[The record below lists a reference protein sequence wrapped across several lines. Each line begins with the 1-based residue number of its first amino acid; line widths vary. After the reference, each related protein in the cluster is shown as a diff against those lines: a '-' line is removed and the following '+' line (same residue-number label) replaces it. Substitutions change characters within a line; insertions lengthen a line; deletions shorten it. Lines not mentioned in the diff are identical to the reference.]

1 MSCFATDSVCLFVCV
16 MCMLSYILC
25 PRFFPCIIAFAC
37 WWRFC
42 SSFFRVTLAEHTG
55 DMCAVIPC
63 VLFYKNNYLLALVLL
78 HFVFIFICFVLRL
91 QNGVLFVVQTNH
103 FSEKNRAASQ
113 KKTVLE
119 LKFFKKSKFPADFS
133 LYNVHEPDF
142 LSTVSSELLQLMTN
156 C

>member
-1 MSCFATDSVCLFVCV
+1 
-16 MCMLSYILC
+16 
-25 PRFFPCIIAFAC
+25 
-37 WWRFC
+37 
-42 SSFFRVTLAEHTG
+42 
-55 DMCAVIPC
+55 MCAVIPC

-133 LYNVHEPDF
+133 LYMSLIF
-142 LSTVSSELLQLMTN
+142 
-156 C
+156 